1 MRQVSDETGDDQTP
15 PSGKGR
21 PTPSRKEAEA
31 ARKQRMKAP
40 RTRKQQMQQQRKRQ
54 AAARSEWRE
63 RMKDGDEAAMLKR
76 DQGPVRKFARDY
88 VDRRFSFIEFLL
100 PIFVIILLLGFLG
113 PTLFGSAERANAF
126 SSTLLLATTIV
137 LIFESTV
144 LSVGVKRQ
152 AKKRFPDERRKW
164 LGLYTIMRASQM
176 RILRIPRP
184 RIGRGQPHPED
195 Y

>member
-1 MRQVSDETGDDQTP
+1 MPQVSDAIGDDQTP

-21 PTPSRKEAEA
+21 PTPSRREAEA

-40 RTRKQQMQQQRKRQ
+40 RTRKQQMQNQRKRQ
-54 AAARSEWRE
+54 SDARREWRE
-63 RMKDGDEAAMLKR
+63 RMKSGDESAMLKR

-88 VDRRFSFIEFLL
+88 VDRRFSFIEYLL
-100 PIFVIILLLGFLG
+100 PIFVVILLLGFLG
-113 PTLFGSAERANAF
+113 PALFGSAERANAF

-144 LSVGVKRQ
+144 LSLGVKRQ
-152 AKKRFPDERRKW
+152 AKRRFPDEPRKW
-164 LGLYTIMRASQM
+164 LGLYTVMRASQL
-176 RILRIPRP
+176 RVLRIPRP
-184 RIGRGQPHPED
+184 RLGRGQPHPDD

>member
-1 MRQVSDETGDDQTP
+1 MSDANPDDRTP
-15 PSGKGR
+15 ASGKGR
-21 PTPSRKEAEA
+21 PTPSRKEAEQ

-40 RTRKQQMQQQRKRQ
+40 RTRRQQMQAQRQRQ
-54 AAARSEWRE
+54 SEARKDWRE
-63 RMKDGDEAAMLKR
+63 RMKSGDESAMLKR
-76 DQGPVRKFARDY
+76 DQGPVRAFARDY

-100 PIFVIILLLGFLG
+100 PIFVVILLLGFIG

-126 SSTLLLATTIV
+126 SSTLLLATTIM

-152 AKKRFPDERRKW
+152 AKRRFPDERRKW
-164 LGLYTIMRASQM
+164 LGLYTVMRASQL
-176 RILRIPRP
+176 RVLRIPRP
-184 RIGRGQPHPED
+184 RIGRGQPHPND